1 MVHHH
6 WGKTREA
13 VEMDSKPR
21 GRTPLTNLRLEVP
34 IRDAVDAHAEA
45 RGLGRSA
52 VIREA
57 VTEYLDRR
65 GIEVATP

>member
-1 MVHHH
+1 MSP
-6 WGKTREA
+6 KEPLKLTALRMA
-13 VEMDSKPR
+13 PPLLDS
-21 GRTPLTNLRLEVP
+21 
-34 IRDAVDAHAEA
+34 IDAHAEA
-45 RGLGRSA
+45 NGLARSA